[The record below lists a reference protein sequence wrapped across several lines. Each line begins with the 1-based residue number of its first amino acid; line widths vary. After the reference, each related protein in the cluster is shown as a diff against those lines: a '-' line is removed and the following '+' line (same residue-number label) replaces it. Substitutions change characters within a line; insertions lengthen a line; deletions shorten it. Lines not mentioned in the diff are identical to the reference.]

1 MAKKEHAVVTAPDGV
16 DEVMIP
22 TDEARDILKGAQ
34 GVQIQAQLVIARQ
47 FPRNEAATT
56 DALMASCRRVALASK
71 AVYAFPKGGKIITGP
86 SIRLAEAMAQRRGNI
101 AMGTANL
108 FADDRAGYTQ
118 MMAYA
123 WDMESNSFKSNVFRV
138 RHDRKAHGRVH
149 RITDPMEL
157 YGMEANLASRR
168 LRECILA
175 VIPVDVREEAVEVCA
190 KTMVDEITARLDDYV
205 LNLAFDFA
213 EACNATVPMLE
224 ARLGHRI
231 EESKPKEVLELQMLL
246 RGVQDGF
253 IKGADVFPELAGPKP
268 QEAIAAPAGPTE
280 AQRLSTRYKNR
291 GAPVQAAGP
300 VDVTPQPEKKDDA
313 NDVQNG

>member
-1 MAKKEHAVVTAPDGV
+1 MAKNHAVITAPDGV

-34 GVQIQAQLVIARQ
+34 GVQIQAQIVVAHQ
-47 FPRNEAATT
+47 FPRDEARTT

-101 AMGTANL
+101 AMGTVNL
-108 FADDRAGYTQ
+108 FADDRAGFTQ

-123 WDMESNSFKSNVFRV
+123 WDMETNSFKSNVFRV

-168 LRECILA
+168 LRECILS

-190 KTMVDEITARLDDYV
+190 ATMVDEITAHVEDYV
-205 LNLAFDFA
+205 LRLADDFA
-213 EACNATVPMLE
+213 EACGVTVTMLE
-224 ARLGHRI
+224 NRLGHRI
-231 EESKPKEVLELQMLL
+231 EESKPKEVLELQMFL
-246 RGVQDGF
+246 RAVQDGF
-253 IKGADVFPELAGPKP
+253 IKGADLFPELAGPKP
-268 QEAIAAPAGPTE
+268 PEKPEAAPGPTE
-280 AQRLSTRYKNR
+280 AQRLSSRYKTR
-291 GAPVQAAGP
+291 GQPIQAAEP
-300 VDVTPQPEKKDDA
+300 LDVTPKPEKKDEDDA
-313 NDVQNG
+313 QPE